1 LYDDSR
7 IVPISI
13 SEILQQWFKCSISV
27 IYYDTKKVTFLEFQ
41 DIQEYIILW
50 LITYN
55 TANYIEE
62 EDQIYVTLQLRLF
75 ELVIPSLI
83 LTLSHTPPGYVWLSE
98 LCQPLR
104 SYFGLYRQFTITKA
118 AEDALIW
125 DNQTYQ
131 FFLRTL

>member
-1 LYDDSR
+1 MYDDSR

-62 EDQIYVTLQLRLF
+62 EDQIYVTLLLRLF

-83 LTLSHTPPGYVWLSE
+83 LTLSHTPPAYVWLSE

>member
-1 LYDDSR
+1 MYDDSR